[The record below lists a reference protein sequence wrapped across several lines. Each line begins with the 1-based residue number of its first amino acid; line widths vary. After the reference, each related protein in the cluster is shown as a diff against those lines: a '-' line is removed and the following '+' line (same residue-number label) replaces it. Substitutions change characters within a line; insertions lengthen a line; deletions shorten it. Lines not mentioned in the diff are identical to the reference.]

1 MDKMNKFQELFSDP
15 SLTQF
20 VGEGGIKTVISA
32 PVIMVIP
39 IAIYI

>member
-1 MDKMNKFQELFSDP
+1 MKEFQEFFSDP
-15 SLTQF
+15 SLDQF